1 MDKYRQVRTV
11 GITKNRENVIK
22 TSTHLFFRAFFTPAY
37 ARRTWM
43 EDMLKEKKKGG
54 DPSKALRYK
63 VAQMLNKVGG
73 GGDNNSHRHLKFR
86 SKHKLG

>member
-1 MDKYRQVRTV
+1 MFK
-11 GITKNRENVIK
+11 
-22 TSTHLFFRAFFTPAY
+22 A
-37 ARRTWM
+37 
-43 EDMLKEKKKGG
+43 KKKGG
-54 DPSKALRYK
+54 DPSKTLRYQ